1 LADPHTNRQEI
12 TMASWLF
19 YALLSALFAGLV
31 GVVGKI
37 GVEEVDPIT
46 ATAIRAAIM
55 AILSILFAFAMGRT
69 DLSKVDAGALGYIAL
84 AGLFGAASWM
94 AYFKALSVGEAS
106 RVIPVDRTSVV
117 FGVILAALVLGE
129 RLTLPKAVGSVLIVM
144 GAILVSMF

>member
-1 LADPHTNRQEI
+1 MPT
-12 TMASWLF
+12 WLF

-31 GVVGKI
+31 GVVGKM
-37 GVEEVDPIT
+37 GVEDVDPIT
-46 ATAIRAAIM
+46 ATAIRAVIM
-55 AILSILFAFAMGRT
+55 AILSALFAIALGRT
-69 DLSKVDAGALGYIAL
+69 DLSRVDAKALGYIAL

-117 FGVILAALVLGE
+117 FGVVLAALVLGE
-129 RLTLPKAVGSVLIVM
+129 RLTLPKAIGSVLIVI

>member
-1 LADPHTNRQEI
+1 
-12 TMASWLF
+12 MATWLF

-46 ATAIRAAIM
+46 ATAIRAVIM
-55 AILSILFAFAMGRT
+55 AILSALFAVAIGRT
-69 DLSKVDAGALGYIAL
+69 DLSKVDARALGYIAL

-106 RVIPVDRTSVV
+106 RVIPIDRTSVI
-117 FGVILAALVLGE
+117 FGVVLAALVLGE
-129 RLTLPKAVGSVLIVM
+129 RLTLPKLVGSLLIVA
-144 GAILVSMF
+144 GAIIVSMF